1 MEPHRFAS
9 PSTSPFRIPLFAGIL
24 CLLLLLPFPGGGAR
38 AAGGGEFPPWDF
50 GKTAASPRAEGPEV
64 RGGTGPAA
72 RILLAG
78 LSFFSES
85 ISRVDGDRCPMY
97 PTCSAYSRLAVRK
110 HGFFLGIMMTAD
122 RLIHEATEM
131 EYAPLVLAD
140 RLRYY
145 DPVENNDFWWAK
157 D

>member
-1 MEPHRFAS
+1 
-9 PSTSPFRIPLFAGIL
+9 
-24 CLLLLLPFPGGGAR
+24 
-38 AAGGGEFPPWDF
+38 
-50 GKTAASPRAEGPEV
+50 
-64 RGGTGPAA
+64 
-72 RILLAG
+72 
-78 LSFFSES
+78 
-85 ISRVDGDRCPMY
+85 MY